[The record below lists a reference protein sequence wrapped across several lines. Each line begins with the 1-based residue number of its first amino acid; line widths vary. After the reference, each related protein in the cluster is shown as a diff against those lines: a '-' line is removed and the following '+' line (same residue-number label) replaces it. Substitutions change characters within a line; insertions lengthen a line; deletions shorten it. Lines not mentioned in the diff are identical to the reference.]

1 LGGFKSSTDLL
12 ALPQFKDSPGKS
24 EVIAEVEQRTPD
36 LPVRIIA
43 GNHRQAEA
51 WAAREGLKPDRWRYV
66 PDGSARE
73 LEGIRNVRFV
83 WIGTFWNRRDFD
95 EVCKFV
101 DNAVAMGIAVVD
113 RNEVVNKGRKTRT
126 QTEPETGTQAGPLS

>member
-1 LGGFKSSTDLL
+1 M
-12 ALPQFKDSPGKS
+12 
-24 EVIAEVEQRTPD
+24 ICEVEQRTPD

-43 GNHRQAEA
+43 GSIHQAKD
-51 WAAREGLKPDRWRYV
+51 WANREGLKFESRSYV
-66 PDGSARE
+66 PDGSIRE

-113 RNEVVNKGRKTRT
+113 RNEVVNKGSKTRKK
-126 QTEPETGTQAGPLS
+126 TEPEAGTEAGPLP